1 MKGVCVF
8 QYPCD
13 IQCTYVSWWKK
24 NNSSLVFQRAAVL
37 TLISWAGS
45 SLREEA
51 HAHGVSMAEGDQ
63 HMDILPDHFKSKCFT
78 KASCVA
84 ATKAVSCYPIYIFY
98 ILIYTVYKQYIY
110 NRYIHIY
117 IYIHYIIYVVYSCKT
132 DSPNRTLF
140 HDVQKALRHRFA
152 KETAKLRATKRLSG
166 RDDALRWY
174 TKHRRRDDKPTGHRF
189 SDECLHLLVLS
200 RLLLSYLILTD
211 WVVGLSAQARS
222 RCKSEKLLHRHC
234 IGSAMVAWWDTDLP
248 TCSRSL
254 WTRHAR
260 AAKSQTKSDLC
271 WRLLGDGT
279 QLENSTGP
287 RRQWEKMIKTMGE
300 VWGCLF
306 CVVWTSPV
314 FTEAPGQQR
323 TRKYF
328 ELAKKSFKVQNDQ
341 NRTKHRKHLHHVV
354 LPRSTSAGQE
364 ISPNWYHDTSIQYIH
379 YHVASLK
386 NYIQLH
392 SITFWYIW
400 HLFISFY
407 CWFIDIRSAFHPCET
422 FLMWFLLPGPL
433 HLTLPELRSGLKT
446 QSSHRR

>member
-1 MKGVCVF
+1 M
-8 QYPCD
+8 
-13 IQCTYVSWWKK
+13 YV
-24 NNSSLVFQRAAVL
+24 R
-37 TLISWAGS
+37 T
-45 SLREEA
+45 
-51 HAHGVSMAEGDQ
+51 
-63 HMDILPDHFKSKCFT
+63 C
-78 KASCVA
+78 
-84 ATKAVSCYPIYIFY
+84 
-98 ILIYTVYKQYIY
+98 
-110 NRYIHIY
+110 IY
-117 IYIHYIIYVVYSCKT
+117 IYYTYVCIYILYHTYVYIYTYIIHMYIVHMYIHVELIHRLA
-132 DSPNRTLF
+132 RTVPWF
-140 HDVQKALRHRFA
+140 PKHTVPWFA
-152 KETAKLRATKRLSG
+152 KETAKLRATKR
-166 RDDALRWY
+166 LRWY